1 MNNKTKKLSSKGW
14 AKKSPK
20 RGRERNNMMRKCGKK
35 CFIKIFS
42 FFKI

>member
-20 RGRERNNMMRKCGKK
+20 KRKRKK
-35 CFIKIFS
+35 QYDA
-42 FFKI
+42 